1 MSSSFEEAEQKMIAD
16 ADNEILAQEIKHS
29 RFFKAYRPLVEQ
41 SLRNLGEAWEGK
53 EFTSGGISSLL
64 DMGSKKRFWIRTVP
78 PQHHKDETQE
88 LWKPGMIKISLWIGG
103 KPDGDEI
110 SGDEWW
116 SASIELDGI
125 AETMMIESQEIQ
137 CFTMAELET
146 VLADSWSQILAQR
159 ESQSS

>member
-16 ADNEILAQEIKHS
+16 ADNEILDQEIKHT

-53 EFTSGGISSLL
+53 EFTNGGIGSLL
-64 DMGSKKRFWIRTVP
+64 DMGSKKRFWIRAVP
-78 PQHHKDETQE
+78 PQYHKDETDE
-88 LWKPGMIKISLWIGG
+88 RWKPGLLKISLWIGG

-110 SGDEWW
+110 SGDVWW
-116 SASIELDGI
+116 STAIELDGI
-125 AETMMIESQEIQ
+125 AETMMIESQAIE

-146 VLADSWSQILAQR
+146 VLDDSWLQVLAQR
-159 ESQSS
+159 ES